1 MPACLI
7 ADSDADKN
15 AAGDRARHPIRH
27 GGIPRYTLATKLVNE
42 LIEAA
47 DDNQLAK
54 TISRYRRVDQ
64 LCIDELGHTEVDKR
78 GVGLPVHVLAMRE
91 EKASVAIAS
100 NESFIGL

>member
-7 ADSDADKN
+7 AGSGADKN

-42 LIEAA
+42 LFEAA

-54 TISRYRRVDQ
+54 TISRSRRVDQ
-64 LCIDELGHTEVDKR
+64 LCIDELGHTEVETR
-78 GVGLPVHVLAMRE
+78 RRPSCPCVGNE
-91 EKASVAIAS
+91 GGKASVAIAS
-100 NESFIGL
+100 NESFSGL